1 MSAIPPLSGDKQ
13 TSGERVVMIL
23 AGIEVLAEALLAD
36 RDGIVERK
44 AMRRILGRRPR
55 PLRNMIS
62 GIAHLVAEERI
73 EAFLCMPAISA
84 QMGPNRM

>member
-23 AGIEVLAEALLAD
+23 AGIEALAEALLAD
-36 RDGIVERK
+36 GDGIVERK

-55 PLRNMIS
+55 PLRNMIF
-62 GIAHLVAEERI
+62 GIARLVAEERI
-73 EAFLCMPAISA
+73 EAFLRMPAI
-84 QMGPNRM
+84 

>member
-1 MSAIPPLSGDKQ
+1 MSPVVARSGGKTMSAIPPLSGDKQ

-23 AGIEVLAEALLAD
+23 AALAEALLAD

-55 PLRNMIS
+55 PLRDTIFA
-62 GIAHLVAEERI
+62 IARLVAKERLACRTI
-73 EAFLCMPAISA
+73 TPR
-84 QMGPNRM
+84 P

>member
-23 AGIEVLAEALLAD
+23 AGIEALAEALLAD

-55 PLRNMIS
+55 PLRDTIFA
-62 GIAHLVAEERI
+62 IARLVAKERLACRTI
-73 EAFLCMPAISA
+73 TPR
-84 QMGPNRM
+84 P